1 MPLFFLEVNMNW
13 LEKLIKE
20 NNITAYF
27 LSKETNVTESTISR
41 IIKRDIPREKIN
53 YGIVIAIDN
62 FFNKL

>member
-1 MPLFFLEVNMNW
+1 MNW

-53 YGIVIAIDN
+53 YGIVIAIDD
-62 FFNKL
+62 FFNNLWIELTF